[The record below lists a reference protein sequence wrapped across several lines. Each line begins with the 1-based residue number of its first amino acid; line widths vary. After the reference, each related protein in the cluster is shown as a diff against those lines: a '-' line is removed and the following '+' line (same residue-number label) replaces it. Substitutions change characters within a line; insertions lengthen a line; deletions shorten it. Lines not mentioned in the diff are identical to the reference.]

1 MRGFRAVAHGLSE
14 LRAHPWRAA
23 LSGVS
28 LCVGV
33 LAVVAI
39 FTVGAITADVFVAVT
54 EQRDGRRLTAMGS
67 LDLDRPTPA
76 DLQAVL
82 DAGTPVT
89 DAGGGVALIAASK
102 YRTGLGYPDQ
112 VPRHVPLTGQPIQL
126 VAGRL
131 DTVRRLPL
139 VDGRWPDPRREVPVE
154 TILNQNAAAHWGG
167 VGTTLAL
174 LATRDQPPVTTVVV
188 GIVADGLGENNVYV
202 SMPALLAARPT
213 VLDEAEL
220 QLYLHHPTA
229 GLAQLTRVADAMA
242 AAGGGSL
249 VERKLNRADHVDEL
263 LGQLRAQ
270 QTAFLAVG
278 VLALIISALGIL
290 NIGLASVGE
299 RARELVIRRAIGATR
314 AGLMG
319 QMLVASVVI
328 GLVAAALA
336 CGLAV
341 LGVEWW
347 VPRRVDP
354 MTAIRPPTLPWT
366 AATWGLVAATTTTL
380 LGSLIPAVVAARL
393 DVASALRD

>member
-1 MRGFRAVAHGLSE
+1 MSWGFYGRTEE
-14 LRAHPWRAA
+14 L
-23 LSGVS
+23 
-28 LCVGV
+28 
-33 LAVVAI
+33 
-39 FTVGAITADVFVAVT
+39 
-54 EQRDGRRLTAMGS
+54 RLTAEILGRERWFFVKMTGRRRIGKTT
-67 LDLDRPTPA
+67 LIQ
-76 DLQAVL
+76 QAL
-82 DAGTPVT
+82 R
-89 DAGGGVALIAASK
+89 
-102 YRTGLGYPDQ
+102 RTGQKPVFYVQIPDSG
-112 VPRHVPLTGQPIQL
+112 P
-126 VAGRL
+126 AG
-131 DTVRRLPL
+131 
-139 VDGRWPDPRREVPVE
+139 
-154 TILNQNAAAHWGG
+154 
-167 VGTTLAL
+167 
-174 LATRDQPPVTTVVV
+174 
-188 GIVADGLGENNVYV
+188 
-202 SMPALLAARPT
+202 
-213 VLDEAEL
+213 VLSA
-220 QLYLHHPTA
+220 
-229 GLAQLTRVADAMA
+229 VADAMA